1 MFYHLEG
8 VVAEIEQNLIALDCG
23 GIGFAVNTTV
33 NTISQLTLGGKAKLY
48 IAESIGENNFDLYG
62 FSTKSEKRCFEML
75 ISVSGIGP
83 KAAMSILSY
92 NSPEGLAL
100 SIMHDDVKAL
110 TVAPGIGKKIAQR
123 VILELKDK
131 VSKEMSAPDFTAPII
146 NTVQT
151 ADSQVNDALTALTV
165 LGYSGAEVA
174 PVLKR
179 LDVTGMSAEQIIK
192 TVLKQMV
199 K

>member
-75 ISVSGIGP
+75 I
-83 KAAMSILSY
+83 
-92 NSPEGLAL
+92 
-100 SIMHDDVKAL
+100 
-110 TVAPGIGKKIAQR
+110 
-123 VILELKDK
+123 
-131 VSKEMSAPDFTAPII
+131 
-146 NTVQT
+146 
-151 ADSQVNDALTALTV
+151 
-165 LGYSGAEVA
+165 
-174 PVLKR
+174 
-179 LDVTGMSAEQIIK
+179 
-192 TVLKQMV
+192 
-199 K
+199 